1 MAMHRHYIAIMSK
14 FLLIIVGACVAGGLY
29 VTSSKGPLTASSS
42 TPIDSTKTDAA
53 SAEKDG
59 MRNGGQE
66 MVLKRAPNGHFYADV
81 KINGKTLKMM
91 VDTGASTIALS
102 RDDAEDLGIPLSPSD
117 FTGTAMTAAGKVGV
131 KPITLERVAIG
142 HMETDDVEAAVVE
155 QGLDQSLLGQSW
167 LSRVGQVTIE
177 DDKMTLR

>member
-1 MAMHRHYIAIMSK
+1 MSK
-14 FLLIIVGACVAGGLY
+14 FLLLVVGACVAGGLY
-29 VTSSKGPLTASSS
+29 ITSFKGPLATSSP
-42 TPIDSTKTDAA
+42 THPDSAKSSAA
-53 SAEKDG
+53 SDAKDG

-81 KINGKTLKMM
+81 KINGKTIKMM

-102 RDDAEDLGIPLSPSD
+102 RNDAEDLGIPLSPND
-117 FTGTAMTAAGKVGV
+117 FTGTAMTAAGKVGI
-131 KPITLERVAIG
+131 KPVTLERVAIG
-142 HMETDDVEAAVVE
+142 HMETDDVEAAVIE

-177 DDKMTLR
+177 DDQMTLR

>member
-1 MAMHRHYIAIMSK
+1 MSK
-14 FLLIIVGACVAGGLY
+14 FLLFAVGACIVGGLY
-29 VTSSKGPLTASSS
+29 IASPKGPLGASASVTPASTA
-42 TPIDSTKTDAA
+42 PTDAA
-53 SAEKDG
+53 SDAKDG

-81 KINGKTLKMM
+81 KINGKSIKMM

-117 FTGTAMTAAGKVGV
+117 FTGTAMTAAGKVGI
-131 KPITLERVAIG
+131 KPVTLERVAIG